1 MFKLDVL
8 EVTAIHGQ
16 LCAGSEGLW
25 VVHDTPG
32 DVIWGHLFLLER
44 NSQKMYLSE
53 SLPVVVKR
61 VSSMSRKETNSL
73 DLK

>member
-8 EVTAIHGQ
+8 GVTTIHRQ

-44 NSQKMYLSE
+44 KSQKMEISV
-53 SLPVVVKR
+53 SMPVVVKR
-61 VSSMSRKETNSL
+61 VSSMSRKETNNWI
-73 DLK
+73 

>member
-32 DVIWGHLFLLER
+32 DVIWGHLFLLE
-44 NSQKMYLSE
+44 
-53 SLPVVVKR
+53 
-61 VSSMSRKETNSL
+61 
-73 DLK
+73 